1 VTLPLA
7 LRNRLADL
15 ILEGFHDVAA
25 RRVLEAIAA
34 ICGGATRAD
43 GQDALSAAGAE
54 DLLEWD
60 RGALRI
66 KGGWRPH
73 AREMA
78 ERAERAR
85 RALDN
90 RPLDPPDAPL
100 GIALAEA
107 AVLFDAQ
114 LYFEVHERLEPYWL
128 RAEGREREALQ
139 GLIQVAVALHHLANG
154 NTAGARSLLHDGIAK
169 VVDRRIDGIPLDPF
183 ADALLR
189 CLDDVKRLGAEAT
202 AQFDW
207 DTVPGFPARAT

>member
-1 VTLPLA
+1 MTLPLA

-43 GQDALSAAGAE
+43 GQDALSACGAE

-60 RGALRI
+60 EGALQI
-66 KGGWRPH
+66 KRGWQPH
-73 AREMA
+73 AREVA

-90 RPLDPPDAPL
+90 RPLDPPDASL
-100 GIALAEA
+100 GIVLAEA
-107 AVLFDAQ
+107 AVLFDAR

-128 RAEGREREALQ
+128 RTEGREREALQ
-139 GLIQVAVALHHLANG
+139 GLIQVAVAFHHLANG
-154 NTAGARSLLHDGIAK
+154 NAAGARSLLHDGIAK
-169 VVDRRIDGIPLDPF
+169 LVDHRIHGIPLDPF
-183 ADALLR
+183 AHTLLR
-189 CLDDVKRLGAEAT
+189 CLDDVKRLGTEAA

-207 DTVPGFPARAT
+207 NTVPGFPARGT